1 MIARARPLAGAGV
14 IAAIAAG
21 PALAQ
26 KQGGVLRLSHFDS
39 PASMSIH
46 EEVTRA
52 ALLALVV
59 RDARGRRLSRLWRA
73 SG

>member
-1 MIARARPLAGAGV
+1 V

-39 PASMSIH
+39 PASMSIR

-52 ALLALVV
+52 TLLALVV
-59 RDARGRRLSRLWRA
+59 RDARARRLSRIVEGFRVGV
-73 SG
+73 SVG